1 MTGGGTDPVPVDLE
15 RARVVWLESLAGNAG
30 IPLVRRS
37 PDERA
42 LSKALGLAIDRVVE
56 QTDSSSQ
63 EALRL
68 GLRECFSAP
77 PRLGLDASTSVGE
90 GLRAA
95 IAAQVAQLDQMM
107 HSDT

>member
-1 MTGGGTDPVPVDLE
+1 MPVDLVGSLVGW
-15 RARVVWLESLAGNAG
+15 VVSLTGNAG
-30 IPLVRRS
+30 IRLVRRS

-42 LSKALGLAIDRVVE
+42 LSKAMGLAIDRVVE
-56 QTDSSSQ
+56 QTDPSSQ

-77 PRLGLDASTSVGE
+77 PRLGLDGSTSVGE

-95 IAAQVAQLDQMM
+95 IAAQVA
-107 HSDT
+107 